1 MISSDFFEDDFIGMM
16 EHYRRLLWIGLFAT
30 GADDQG
36 RMLDS
41 TAILR
46 GKIFP
51 YDRNEIS
58 DEQIEESLQI
68 FANAGKIIR
77 YRKDGK
83 MLIQIVKW
91 WTYQT
96 PSWAYPSKFPP
107 PDGWTDREKYHS
119 SGNKVIVTNWDK
131 QGGLSKELCS
141 ALPTP
146 VDSGLNEMKLNEM
159 KLNEMSRDEMN
170 STATANF
177 FSKFQSIAGP
187 LMGNKQVDQI
197 KDLLE
202 ENGAEKILEIARWL
216 VEDKGETSMN
226 KIIAAIRTAAPE
238 WKSGNSNE
246 SVFEEWLK
254 NGNKTNSNAAVATLE
269 QASPAVQANG

>member
-1 MISSDFFEDDFIGMM
+1 MANRRMISSDFFEDDFIGMM

-96 PSWAYPSKFPP
+96 PSWSYPSKFPP

-131 QGGLSKELCS
+131 QGGLSSELCSELCS
-141 ALPTP
+141 ALPTG
-146 VDSGLNEMKLNEM
+146 VDSGLNEMRGNEM
-159 KLNEMSRDEMN
+159 KLNEMNVSD
-170 STATANF
+170 TQPNF
-177 FSKFQSIAGP
+177 FSKFQSILGP
-187 LMGNKQVDQI
+187 LGGNKQVDTL
-197 KDLLE
+197 KDLLKE
-202 ENGAEKILEIARWL
+202 LGEQKILEMAQWL
-216 VEDKGETSMN
+216 ADRGETSMY
-226 KIIAAIRTAAPE
+226 KALRTIQTKGPTWVSGGPVKHQNEGLAWLESELA
-238 WKSGNSNE
+238 KS
-246 SVFEEWLK
+246 EEVT
-254 NGNKTNSNAAVATLE
+254 NG
-269 QASPAVQANG
+269 